1 MTGLVTTYQFRLPRG
16 PHEAVLERTAE
27 HLGRA
32 ERHLHR
38 ALERAHADARA
49 EVEGMG
55 GAEAL
60 ALRVEEERAAREAA
74 REAGLPVPPGPRA
87 DPLTR
92 RRNEIKVRFLREFGL
107 TGRQY
112 NSLLRGLEGRHD
124 SLRELLKADRER
136 TGEKITELEKKLK
149 ARAGKL
155 ADAEAAEVAVA
166 ERALS
171 GKGPTKAQ
179 RKRLMSREERRS
191 ELFAQHHQT
200 RRVEALRRRLARVET
215 DLARDVPRV
224 VFGSKRL
231 LRERAALHP
240 NDTDGIAAWR
250 RRWETARAAGFL
262 AMGSK
267 TEANGCQT
275 CAGTVEEDGRLSLR
289 LRLPNALV
297 EGGARHLELPPV
309 ALPKFGG
316 DVIREALRAHVRTR
330 KKKGEAGSPEGDAPG
345 QEAPERGPV
354 SYRFVRDRD
363 WPRHKALSAW
373 RVCIT
378 ITQPVPEVTRPGI
391 ETRTRRT
398 RAGEVATTAAVG
410 RGPLFCG
417 AIGVDVNVDHIA
429 WAVIDRNGNPVTDPR
444 RGGYGRIPLPLRG
457 RCSGERATIIG
468 TAARALAEIA
478 RSRGLPLVLER
489 LDFKARKRELADK
502 GPALSRTLSAFAY
515 AQIQTGIRR
524 NAARAG
530 VELVDVNPAFTSL
543 IGRVNYAER
552 YGVSTHIAA
561 AVAIA
566 RRAARF
572 SERVNYIHGFR
583 GRRNTPE
590 ARTEPRGHV
599 WRRWSRVRKALRSDT
614 GPGSRPAA
622 GSADSLPPRAQ
633 AYALTRD
640 AEETASLEEDRLAL
654 ERLISGEIGMRPGGT
669 PPKRTAVVRGGT

>member
-1 MTGLVTTYQFRLPRG
+1 MTGLVTTYQLRLPRG
-16 PHEAVLERTAE
+16 PHEAVLERAAQ

-49 EVEGMG
+49 EVKEKG

-60 ALRVEEERAAREAA
+60 ALRVKEEREAREAA
-74 REAGLPVPPGPRA
+74 REAGLPAPPGPRA

-92 RRNEIKVRFLREFGL
+92 RRNEIKVAFLREFRL

-136 TGEKITELEKKLK
+136 TGEKISKLEKKLTL
-149 ARAGKL
+149 RAKKL
-155 ADAEAAEVAVA
+155 AASEAAEVAVA

-179 RKRLMSREERRS
+179 KRSLMSREERRS
-191 ELFAQHHQT
+191 ALLAQHHQT
-200 RRVEALRRRLARVET
+200 RRVAALRRRLNALEA
-215 DLARDVPRV
+215 DLKRDVPRV

-231 LRERAALHP
+231 LWERAALHP

-275 CAGTVEEDGRLSLR
+275 CAGTVGEDGRLSLR

-309 ALPKFGG
+309 SLPKFGG
-316 DVIREALRAHVRTR
+316 DVIRAALRAHVRER
-330 KKKGEAGSPEGDAPG
+330 KKKGEPETPDEG
-345 QEAPERGPV
+345 APERGPI

-398 RAGEVATTAAVG
+398 RAGEGATTAAVG
-410 RGPLFCG
+410 RGSLFCG

-444 RGGYGRIPLPLRG
+444 RGGYGRISLPLRG

-468 TAARALAEIA
+468 TATRALVEIA

-502 GPALSRTLSAFAY
+502 GAARARTLSAFAY

-530 VELVDVNPAFTSL
+530 VELVDVNPAYTSL

-614 GPGSRPAA
+614 GPAGRPAA

-633 AYALTRD
+633 AYAPTRD

-654 ERLISGEIGMRPGGT
+654 ERLISGEVGMRPGGK
-669 PPKRTAVVRGGT
+669 PPRRTAVVRGGT

>member
-1 MTGLVTTYQFRLPRG
+1 MTGLVTTYQLRLPRG
-16 PHEAVLERTAE
+16 PHEAVLERAAE

-49 EVEGMG
+49 EVKEMG
-55 GAEAL
+55 GAKAL
-60 ALRVEEERAAREAA
+60 ALRVKEERAAREAA

-92 RRNEIKVRFLREFGL
+92 RRNEIKVAFLREFGL

-124 SLRELLKADRER
+124 SLRELLKADQER
-136 TGEKITELEKKLK
+136 TGEKISKLEKKLTV
-149 ARAGKL
+149 RAKKL
-155 ADAEAAEVAVA
+155 AASEAAEVAVA

-179 RKRLMSREERRS
+179 KRSLLSREERRS
-191 ELFAQHHQT
+191 ALLAQHHQT
-200 RRVEALRRRLARVET
+200 RRVAALRRRLKGIEA
-215 DLARDVPRV
+215 DLKRDVPRV

-267 TEANGCQT
+267 TEANGCET
-275 CAGTVEEDGRLSLR
+275 CAGTIGEDGLLSLR
-289 LRLPNALV
+289 LRLPNAIV
-297 EGGARHLELPPV
+297 EDGDRYLALPPA
-309 ALPKFGG
+309 ALPAFGG
-316 DVIREALRAHVRTR
+316 DVVREALRAHVRKR
-330 KKKGEAGSPEGDAPG
+330 KKKGEPETPD
-345 QEAPERGPV
+345 ESAPERGPI

-378 ITQPVPEVTRPGI
+378 ITQPVPDVTRPGI

-444 RGGYGRIPLPLRG
+444 RGGYGRISLPLRG

-478 RSRGLPLVLER
+478 RARGLPLVLER

-502 GPALSRTLSAFAY
+502 GAARARTLSAFAY

-530 VELVDVNPAFTSL
+530 VELVDVNPAYTSL

-599 WRRWSRVRKALRSDT
+599 WRRWSRVRKGLRSDT

-654 ERLISGEIGMRPGGT
+654 ERLISGEVGMRPGGT